1 MKPVTALSEIKSL
14 SCYAINVLFALSLVF
29 SVQVSAQSN
38 DEDESLVLEEVIV
51 TAQKRPEDAQKV
63 SKSVSIMSGE
73 KLDTLTSGG
82 MDIRFLNARL
92 PSLQIESSFG
102 RAFPRFYIRGYGN
115 TDFDVNASQPVS
127 LVYDEVVQENA
138 VLKGFPA
145 FDLERIEMLRGP
157 QGTLFGR
164 NTPAG
169 IVKFDSVK
177 PSQDQEGYAQVGY
190 GTFNRISFEGAMGGA
205 ITDAASGRF
214 SLQYQRRDDW
224 VDNGGFVDQRNVL
237 EGYDELAWRG
247 QLRHE
252 SDDLDILFNLH
263 GRDNEGSA
271 RLFRANIIEPG
282 TNNLVQG
289 FDIDDVFTDGLNEQ
303 ELEQIGF
310 NLRITYDRG
319 DYTFTSVTGY
329 EDVEVFSRGD
339 IDGGFGAS
347 FIGVFGPGFIP
358 FPSESAVSVPDHQQ
372 ITQEFRIASN
382 DIGAFDWQGGLF
394 YFSEDITIDNFG
406 YDSLASGN
414 PRNIVAQQKQDTTAW
429 GVFISGDYDV
439 NDQFRLQAGLRY
451 SNDEKDFVASRF
463 ESPFADPIG
472 PLVENPEDDEISW
485 DLSATYEFSDD
496 VNVYTRVSKG
506 FRAPSVQGR
515 ISFGDTT
522 SVADSETILSWEAGV
537 KSTLLDRRLRLNA
550 SVYSYTVDDLQLTAV
565 GGVSNVTELL
575 NADKA
580 KGNGL
585 ELEIE
590 ALLSENLLLTAGY
603 SYNDTEIDDPN
614 LYVAG
619 CGSGCTV
626 LDPENPNNP
635 GQFLIDGNSLPQAP
649 ENVFNMT
656 LQYARDIGPGEFF
669 VFADYAYRDEV
680 SFFLYESIE
689 YTGKSLAEL
698 GLRTGY
704 RWGQWQELALFV
716 RNMTDEQVIVGGID
730 FNNLTGFVNE
740 PRTFGVE
747 YKYQF

>member
-1 MKPVTALSEIKSL
+1 MKTASKTVPVRGCQIILLLGLMLLGNSSL
-14 SCYAINVLFALSLVF
+14 LAQTDDGNEDNVELDS
-29 SVQVSAQSN
+29 
-38 DEDESLVLEEVIV
+38 VIV

-63 SKSVSIMSGE
+63 SKAISTLSGE
-73 KLDTLTSGG
+73 KLDVYTSGG

-127 LVYDEVVQENA
+127 LVYDEVVQENPI
-138 VLKGFPA
+138 LKGFPA
-145 FDLERIEMLRGP
+145 FDLERVEMLRGP

-177 PSQDQEGYAQVGY
+177 PSQSQESYAQVAF
-190 GTFNRISFEGAMGGA
+190 GTFNRTLFEGAVGGA
-205 ITDAASGRF
+205 FTDAMSGRF

-224 VDNGGFVDQRNVL
+224 VDNAGFVDERNVL

-247 QLRHE
+247 QIRHE
-252 SDDLDILFNLH
+252 ADGLDVLFNVH

-271 RLFRANIIEPG
+271 RLFRANIIQPG
-282 TNNLVQG
+282 TNNLVPG
-289 FDIDDVFTDGLNEQ
+289 FDVDDVFTDGINEQ
-303 ELEQIGF
+303 DLEQIGF
-310 NLRITYDRG
+310 NLRVTYDMG

-339 IDGGFGAS
+339 IDGGYGAS

-382 DIGAFDWQGGLF
+382 DLGAFDWQGGLF

-406 YDSLASGN
+406 YDSLSPGN
-414 PRNIVAQQKQDTTAW
+414 PRNIVAQQRQDTTAW

-439 NDQFRLQAGLRY
+439 TDQFRIQAGLRY
-451 SNDEKDFVASRF
+451 SNDEKDFVAIRT

-472 PLVENPEDDEISW
+472 PLRERPEDDEISW
-485 DLSATYEFSDD
+485 DLSATYDFSDD

-550 SVYSYTVDDLQLTAV
+550 SIYTYTVDDLQLTAV

-585 ELEIE
+585 EIELE
-590 ALLSENLLLTAGY
+590 ALLTADLLLTAGY

-635 GQFLIDGNSLPQAP
+635 GQFLIDGNRLPQAP
-649 ENVFNMT
+649 ENVFNLT
-656 LQYARDIGPGEFF
+656 LQYARNWGPGEFF

-680 SFFLYESIE
+680 SFFLYDSIE
-689 YTGKSLAEL
+689 YTGKSLGEL

-704 RWGQWQELALFV
+704 RWGQWQELAVFV
-716 RNMTDEQVIVGGID
+716 RNLTDEVVIVGGID

-740 PRTFGVE
+740 PRTFGIE
-747 YKYQF
+747 YKYEF

>member
-1 MKPVTALSEIKSL
+1 MKPDPDTPLFKKLGSHVLKASCFAALILSNPVTA
-14 SCYAINVLFALSLVF
+14 
-29 SVQVSAQSN
+29 QSD
-38 DEDESLVLEEVIV
+38 DEDELALEEVIV

-63 SKSVSIMSGE
+63 SKAVSTLSGE

-82 MDIRFLNARL
+82 MDIRFLSARL

-138 VLKGFPA
+138 ILKGFPA

-177 PSQDQEGYAQVGY
+177 PSQDQEGYAQVTY
-190 GTFNRISFEGAMGGA
+190 GTFNRIGFEGAVGGS
-205 ITDAASGRF
+205 ITDAASARF

-247 QLRHE
+247 QLRHQ

-289 FDIDDVFTDGLNEQ
+289 FDVDDVFTDGLNEQ
-303 ELEQIGF
+303 DLDQIGF
-310 NLRITYDRG
+310 NLRVTLDRG

-329 EDVEVFSRGD
+329 EEVEVFSRGD

-372 ITQEFRIASN
+372 FTQEFRIASN
-382 DIGAFDWQGGLF
+382 DLGAFDWQGGLF

-406 YDSLASGN
+406 YDSLSPGN

-439 NDQFRLQAGLRY
+439 NEQFRLQAGLRY
-451 SNDEKDFVASRF
+451 SNDEKDFTASRF

-472 PLVENPEDDEISW
+472 PLVERPEDDEISW

-550 SVYSYTVDDLQLTAV
+550 TVYSYTVDDLQLTAV

-575 NADKA
+575 NADQA

-590 ALLSENLLLTAGY
+590 ALLTEDLLLTAGY

-649 ENVFNMT
+649 ENVFNVT
-656 LQYARDIGPGEFF
+656 LQYARNIGPGEFF

-689 YTGKSLAEL
+689 YTGKSLGEL

-704 RWGQWQELALFV
+704 RWGQWQELAAFV
-716 RNMTDEQVIVGGID
+716 RNMTDEVVAVGGID

-740 PRTFGVE
+740 PRTFGIE
-747 YKYQF
+747 YKYEF